1 MRLSKVPEQRIET
14 SGLKPSQYNIKFHFT
29 LSPVLSEITD
39 VIFIN
44 NDHFYLTT
52 NRRKLEIPQQENK
65 KERECMKEK
74 CLAMGTYKYE

>member
-29 LSPVLSEITD
+29 LSLVLSEITD

-65 KERECMKEK
+65 KRERM
-74 CLAMGTYKYE
+74 YERKMFSNGNLQI